1 MDILSILLGGG
12 IITFV
17 QFLIVRHDDRR
28 EKKDELIKKIDEI
41 QKNMTSLHDEVQCVK
56 EDNERERTVNKRV
69 RILRFE
75 DELQE
80 NKRHSKDSFDQVLSD
95 ITDYNHYCESHPDF
109 KNDQTAATV
118 AHIKAIYQERLDK
131 RDFA

>member
-1 MDILSILLGGG
+1 MDILNILLGGS
-12 IITFV
+12 IIAFI

-41 QKNMTSLHDEVQCVK
+41 KKDMTALHDEVQCVK

-95 ITDYNHYCESHPDF
+95 ITDYNHYCEDHPEF